1 MAIVWQ
7 FVEVLDLNNH
17 KNTKAMVL
25 VAYEKRSL
33 ASSTFLN
40 ADLNIIYQGF
50 QLFEEMFRLLRS
62 PLIKIIDIYLYKYKK
77 SLSNQNF
84 RSHTRQKKPQQPK
97 QKYSLP
103 YFKRT
108 SIIKKTSTFTSTH
121 LNISVTVQFCF
132 RLLKRSI
139 EELKLSM
146 EIAEIYQW
154 VDVRPGKAKMKSWTV
169 TSVRNCLNCEFFEER
184 LEGIDG
190 ECRRRAPRV
199 VESWGQ
205 AVYPVVGRNG
215 WCGEFQ
221 NSSRKPEIPV
231 KREEE
236 KPKKAIPVWAVKKL
250 QEVDWILVIL
260 HLKGEMFTDVVSQ
273 SKAKNAITMGVFDVE
288 SWRWLERNI
297 SEESWQIF
305 VIALDFFQKHPEK
318 RMVDFESS
326 FWRQLPEFFRAALA
340 LCQKDETTL
349 KNLGLL
355 VQGEAPLMQ
364 IPEGQ
369 VAANVLEP
377 AYRGYWN
384 MRLRLVPG
392 SHFETHL
399 PTGILGVAVSRLDPL
414 YLLARGA
421 WIVGRHK

>member
-1 MAIVWQ
+1 MIYIYKYMIL
-7 FVEVLDLNNH
+7 LDLRFGSVDLYKRGEIDRQLD
-17 KNTKAMVL
+17 KNGKILFESKKSAFIYTIDKPKSPIDKS
-25 VAYEKRSL
+25 EKRSV
-33 ASSTFLN
+33 S
-40 ADLNIIYQGF
+40 
-50 QLFEEMFRLLRS
+50 FRYHYLLMCRS
-62 PLIKIIDIYLYKYKK
+62 KEGCQRCQ
-77 SLSNQNF
+77 QN
-84 RSHTRQKKPQQPK
+84 
-97 QKYSLP
+97 
-103 YFKRT
+103 
-108 SIIKKTSTFTSTH
+108 
-121 LNISVTVQFCF
+121 
-132 RLLKRSI
+132 KRST
-139 EELKLSM
+139 M
-146 EIAEIYQW
+146 
-154 VDVRPGKAKMKSWTV
+154 VRRGERMNGSKKGTL
-169 TSVRNCLNCEFFEER
+169 VRLCLDCEFFQR
-184 LEGIDG
+184 HFEGDEG
-190 ECRRRAPRV
+190 DCRRRSPSV

-205 AVYPVVGRNG
+205 SVFPIVNQNW
-215 WCGEFQ
+215 WCGEFERT
-221 NSSRKPEIPV
+221 SREPEIPV

-260 HLKGEMFTDVVSQ
+260 HLKGEMFSDVVSQ
-273 SKAKNAITMGVFDVE
+273 SKAKNAITLGVFDVE
-288 SWRWLERNI
+288 SWRWLERNM

-349 KNLGLL
+349 KSLGLH
-355 VQGEAPLMQ
+355 VQREAPLMQ
-364 IPEGQ
+364 IFEGK
-369 VAANVLEP
+369 VAQNVLAPEF
-377 AYRGYWN
+377 RGYWN